1 MLLGEAAGQGN
12 DENDE
17 IAADEHHDTP
27 DNVVEGI
34 FMDDQ
39 DAAEVTTGTA

>member
-1 MLLGEAAGQGN
+1 MVLLGEAAGQGN

-34 FMDDQ
+34 LW
-39 DAAEVTTGTA
+39 TTKTRPR